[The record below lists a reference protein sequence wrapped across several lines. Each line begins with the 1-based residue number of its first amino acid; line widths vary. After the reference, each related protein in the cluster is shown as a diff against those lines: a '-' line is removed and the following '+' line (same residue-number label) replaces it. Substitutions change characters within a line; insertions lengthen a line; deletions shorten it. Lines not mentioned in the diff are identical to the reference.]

1 MVYYCSQTTSF
12 LSSIEPEC
20 PLIDPRVG
28 VPGGLLVHNGKADA
42 ANERPRKGVKD
53 NGQPIGVI
61 ARSWPH
67 IDQLPVIYKSG

>member
-42 ANERPRKGVKD
+42 ANQRPRKSAMKQS
-53 NGQPIGVI
+53 QPIGVI
-61 ARSWPH
+61 ARSWPLV
-67 IDQLPVIYKSG
+67 DQLQ